1 MTLSTSSSASTSAAA
16 PLLSIRD
23 LTIALP
29 AGGDRPHAV
38 RNISFD
44 IRPGEILCIVGESGS
59 GKSMSANAIMGLLPD
74 YLRPQ
79 GGQILFGGRDL
90 LQLDEDTLRGMRGR
104 EMAMIFQEPL
114 SALNPLLTVGDQID
128 EVMRVHDVGTAESRQ
143 ARVLELLEF
152 VGLPEPATLRHAW
165 PFRLSGGQRQR
176 VMIAMALALEPRLLI
191 ADEPT
196 TALDVTTQAQIL
208 ALIARIQR
216 EKGMGVMFV
225 THDFGVVAEIADR
238 VAVME
243 KGILVEEGPAEQVLN
258 RPRHPYTRRLIAAVP
273 SQQAS
278 AGERRGAG
286 PRPVLEVRHL
296 NKIYAASGGLF
307 QKKRVVH
314 AVNDVSFSVGRGQT
328 LGIVGESGSGKS
340 TIGKCLLKLLE
351 IDGGEMLFDGED
363 IAPLSEARFRPQ
375 RCKIQMIFQDPF
387 ASLNPRQT
395 VGRILCD
402 GPLANGVARA
412 QAEQRAR
419 ELLKLVELDPS
430 AFDRYPVEFS
440 GGQRQ
445 RIGIARALA
454 MEPQLIVADESVS
467 ALDVSVQAQVLK
479 LLRDVQQRLQ
489 LALIFITHDLRV
501 AAQICDHLL
510 VMHRGRVVEQG
521 PPARIFD
528 DPQHA
533 YTRQLIAAMPGRDW
547 DPAAAV
553 TTDTATASTA
563 PAPAAAA
570 MHQAAV
576 PHVPHAPHLPPAT
589 AHKAT

>member
-1 MTLSTSSSASTSAAA
+1 MTDSTHNIPAA

-29 AGGDRPHAV
+29 RGGDRPHAV
-38 RNISFD
+38 KDISFD
-44 IRPGEILCIVGESGS
+44 IRAGEILCIVGESGS

-79 GGQILFGGRDL
+79 GGQIMFDGRDL

-114 SALNPLLTVGDQID
+114 SALNPLQTVGDQID
-128 EVMRVHDVGTAESRQ
+128 EVMRVHNVGNAESREK
-143 ARVLELLEF
+143 RVLDLLEF
-152 VGLPEPATLRHAW
+152 VGLPEPATLRQAW

-278 AGERRGAG
+278 AGERRAAG
-286 PRPVLEVRHL
+286 PRPVLQVKNL
-296 NKIYAASGGLF
+296 NKVYATGGGLF
-307 QKKRVVH
+307 HKKRVVH

-340 TIGKCLLKLLE
+340 TIGKCLLKLLD
-351 IDGGEMLFDGED
+351 IDGGQMLFDGQD
-363 IAPLSEARFRPQ
+363 IAPLPEAQFRAQ

-402 GPLANGVARA
+402 GPLANGVSR
-412 QAEQRAR
+412 QHAEERAR

-479 LLRDVQQRLQ
+479 LLQDVQQRLQ

-521 PPARIFD
+521 PPAQIFD
-528 DPQHA
+528 NPQDP

-547 DPAAAV
+547 DPTAAITTDVNAAA
-553 TTDTATASTA
+553 TIATASAT
-563 PAPAAAA
+563 PALAGMAAAA
-570 MHQAAV
+570 G
-576 PHVPHAPHLPPAT
+576 LPFNHPAT
-589 AHKAT
+589 

>member
-1 MTLSTSSSASTSAAA
+1 MTDAPHTPPDSAA

-29 AGGDRPHAV
+29 RGGDRPHAV
-38 RNISFD
+38 KNVTFD
-44 IRPGEILCIVGESGS
+44 IRAGEILCIVGESGS

-79 GGQILFGGRDL
+79 GGEILFDGRDL
-90 LQLDEDTLRGMRGR
+90 LKLDEDTLRGMRGR

-114 SALNPLLTVGDQID
+114 SALNPLQTVGDQID
-128 EVMRVHDVGTAESRQ
+128 EVMRVHNVGNAESRQ
-143 ARVLELLEF
+143 KRVLDLLEF
-152 VGLPEPATLRHAW
+152 VGLPEPATLRNAW

-216 EKGMGVMFV
+216 QKGMGVMFV

-258 RPRHPYTRRLIAAVP
+258 RPRHPYTRRLVAAVP
-273 SQQAS
+273 SQHAS
-278 AGERRGAG
+278 AGERRTAG
-286 PRPVLEVRHL
+286 PRPVLEVKHL
-296 NKIYAASGGLF
+296 NKVYASSGGLF
-307 QKKRVVH
+307 HKKRVVH

-351 IDGGEMLFDGED
+351 IDGGQMLFDGRD
-363 IAPLSEARFRPQ
+363 IAPLAESQFRPQ

-402 GPLANGVARA
+402 GPLANGVSR
-412 QAEQRAR
+412 QHAEERAR
-419 ELLKLVELDPS
+419 ELLKLAELDPS

-479 LLRDVQQRLQ
+479 LLQDVQQRLQ

-521 PPARIFD
+521 PPAQIFD
-528 DPQHA
+528 DPQDP

-547 DPAAAV
+547 DPTAAI
-553 TTDTATASTA
+553 TDV
-563 PAPAAAA
+563 
-570 MHQAAV
+570 H
-576 PHVPHAPHLPPAT
+576 HHD
-589 AHKAT
+589 

>member
-1 MTLSTSSSASTSAAA
+1 MDDSTPGAA

-29 AGGDRPHAV
+29 SGGDRPHAV
-38 RNISFD
+38 KDISFD
-44 IRPGEILCIVGESGS
+44 IRAGEILCIVGESGS

-79 GGQILFGGRDL
+79 GGEILFDGRDL
-90 LQLDEDTLRGMRGR
+90 LKLDEDTLRGMRGR

-114 SALNPLLTVGDQID
+114 SALNPLQTVGDQID
-128 EVMRVHDVGTAESRQ
+128 EVMRVHNVGDAGSREN
-143 ARVLELLEF
+143 RVLELLEF

-208 ALIARIQR
+208 ALIARIQKQ
-216 EKGMGVMFV
+216 KGMGVMFV

-243 KGILVEEGPAEQVLN
+243 KGVLVEEGPADQVLN
-258 RPRHPYTRRLIAAVP
+258 HPRHPYTRRLIAAVP
-273 SQQAS
+273 SQHAD
-278 AGERRGAG
+278 AGERRAAG
-286 PRPVLEVRHL
+286 PRPVLQVKNL
-296 NKIYAASGGLF
+296 NKVYASGGGMF
-307 QKKRVVH
+307 QKKRVVQ

-328 LGIVGESGSGKS
+328 VGIVGESGSGKS
-340 TIGKCLLKLLE
+340 TIGKCLLKLLD
-351 IDGGEMLFDGED
+351 IDGGQMLFDGQD
-363 IAPLSEARFRPQ
+363 IAPLSETQFRPQ
-375 RCKIQMIFQDPF
+375 RGKIQMIFQDPF

-402 GPLANGVARA
+402 GPLANGVSRPH
-412 QAEQRAR
+412 AEARAR
-419 ELLKLVELDPS
+419 ELLALVELNPS
-430 AFDRYPVEFS
+430 AFDRYPAEFS

-479 LLRDVQQRLQ
+479 LLKNVQERLQ

-521 PPARIFD
+521 PPAQIFD
-528 DPQHA
+528 NPRDA

-547 DPAAAV
+547 DPVAAI
-553 TTDTATASTA
+553 TAEAIA
-563 PAPAAAA
+563 QP
-570 MHQAAV
+570 
-576 PHVPHAPHLPPAT
+576 
-589 AHKAT
+589 